1 LRLSSCRG
9 THPEL
14 TAVNLLVP
22 PLDGPTQVDAGMPSA
37 EYGAIGTSRP
47 TLTDCAAGA
56 GLGRRHRKVPYPM
69 LPPIAWHG
77 SADLNDA
84 GGGAGD
90 RWRHR
95 RCGRWTSLR
104 GAHIRGSSARSMIAT
119 GLLPATDPCNR
130 SGDPAPPRACRRIPA
145 GHRPSADQAGWDS
158 TTLRAARL
166 AQYGKR

>member
-22 PLDGPTQVDAGMPSA
+22 PLDGPTQVDAGMPST

-47 TLTDCAAGA
+47 TLTDCAAGE

-104 GAHIRGSSARSMIAT
+104 GAHIRGSSARSMMPLASCQRRTRAT
-119 GLLPATDPCNR
+119 GVA
-130 SGDPAPPRACRRIPA
+130 IP
-145 GHRPSADQAGWDS
+145 HRPE
-158 TTLRAARL
+158 RAAGFRQVIVHRLIRL
-166 AQYGKR
+166 AGTARRFAQLD